1 MRIFI
6 RPQATPPIDIEGCGL
21 RDQRCCNVHPASFN
35 QLAKETRYSRGSFA
49 RNSSRQK
56 TPTTESPPSVKQS
69 RTTSNPERCS
79 FVAFEPPKVSLP
91 VDLHF
96 LPHASN
102 APSLVSRLTLR
113 LSMSIDNRTSNQTLA
128 LKRKKMFIARVEW
141 LPVTSRSHVTDG
153 HHRQTNVRLVYT
165 RSELASLAPSFRGHN
180 FVQNTRAIIYNDC
193 AHVRACAYSFVLKPH
208 PQSILRGVVCETNVA
223 ATCILLRSIS

>member
-1 MRIFI
+1 MLFLLAYCYLVYTRSELASLAPSFRGHCSKHTSNNNDCAHVRMRMPIFI
-6 RPQATPPIDIEGCGL
+6 LVLKPHPQSLL
-21 RDQRCCNVHPASFN
+21 RGVVCETNVRCCNVHPASFN

-79 FVAFEPPKVSLP
+79 FVAFEPPKVNLP

-102 APSLVSRLTLR
+102 APSLVSRLTWR
-113 LSMSIDNRTSNQTLA
+113 LSMSIDNLT
-128 LKRKKMFIARVEW
+128 
-141 LPVTSRSHVTDG
+141 
-153 HHRQTNVRLVYT
+153 
-165 RSELASLAPSFRGHN
+165 
-180 FVQNTRAIIYNDC
+180 
-193 AHVRACAYSFVLKPH
+193 
-208 PQSILRGVVCETNVA
+208 
-223 ATCILLRSIS
+223 

>member
-1 MRIFI
+1 MCSLRSLPPLGGIILFKNTRAIIYNDCAHVCTRMRIFI
-6 RPQATPPIDIEGCGL
+6 LVLKPHTPIDIEGCGL
-21 RDQRCCNVHPASFN
+21 RDQRFCDVHPASFN

-113 LSMSIDNRTSNQTLA
+113 LSMSVDNRTSNQTSA
-128 LKRKKMFIARVEW
+128 LKRKNCFQ
-141 LPVTSRSHVTDG
+141 LGSNGFP
-153 HHRQTNVRLVYT
+153 
-165 RSELASLAPSFRGHN
+165 
-180 FVQNTRAIIYNDC
+180 
-193 AHVRACAYSFVLKPH
+193 
-208 PQSILRGVVCETNVA
+208 
-223 ATCILLRSIS
+223 